1 MMNSFQEAN
10 WICKR
15 LFFSSSSIYMPTSTI
30 SDIKSSLERHNDTF
44 ETLLKLIPAK
54 YYIVQ
59 ELTEE
64 QVC

>member
-10 WICKR
+10 G
-15 LFFSSSSIYMPTSTI
+15 LVSAYFSFSSFMPTTPI